1 MGKEILHMEKLKDF
15 FYNKNDVIIALL
27 ILACAA
33 AIIYFR
39 IRAIMAYPQQQMED
53 TEAAAGMVRTALT
66 MLGIG

>member
-1 MGKEILHMEKLKDF
+1 MEKLKDF

-39 IRAIMAYPQQQMED
+39 GRAIMAYPQQQMEE
-53 TEAAAGMVRTALT
+53 TGAAINMVKTAFS

>member
-1 MGKEILHMEKLKDF
+1 MEKIKDF

-27 ILACAA
+27 ILAAAA

-39 IRAIMAYPQQQMED
+39 IRAIMSYPEQQLEDSSAAYDM
-53 TEAAAGMVRTALT
+53 AKTAFH

>member
-1 MGKEILHMEKLKDF
+1 MEKIKDF

-33 AIIYFR
+33 AVIYFR

-53 TEAAAGMVRTALT
+53 AGAAVSMAKTALL

>member
-1 MGKEILHMEKLKDF
+1 MEKLKDF

-53 TEAAAGMVRTALT
+53 TEAAAGMVKTALT